1 MDTVVFGVNITY
13 ICKQIDYIAFVSTFL
28 CLLCAK
34 ITDKKEELV
43 NARLHLV
50 RTG

>member
-1 MDTVVFGVNITY
+1 MYTVVFGVNITY
-13 ICKQIDYIAFVSTFL
+13 ICKQIDCIAFVSTFL

-34 ITDKKEELV
+34 ITDKKKELV
-43 NARLHLV
+43 NDMMYLV